1 MTWVQNIKLNTSLSY
16 FLIFLATACV
26 DRFYYDIDKSVTNG
40 ISIVG
45 FISDQPGPYE
55 VKVNSIFDIESLEST
70 RTPTSVESIELSD
83 NLGETEILRQVSTGV
98 YQTSPSG
105 IRGLAGRVYK
115 LKVTLFD
122 GKVYESLP
130 DTILAPGSLD
140 SVYLKFVDRYN
151 DLGIK
156 EYSFD
161 ILFDASYDVKTN
173 NQFIWKFTGT
183 FQAETQPENYP
194 ANKNCFYLDEIQLCN
209 FVPPCSGLRNVGTNL
224 SPIYERR
231 YPCTCCQCWYYLYND
246 NLIISDDLF
255 NGKGVLKGVNVQNVP
270 LNQWTLLHKIRVD
283 MSQMS
288 LTDNSFRFWKAIKD
302 QKAAIGSLFQPVTGT
317 IPNNFIQTRGNL
329 VPIEGLFYAT
339 AISNKTQYIKQSELA
354 PDIRYLISLE
364 KPIFGDDCRN
374 LFPNS
379 TNLKPGFWMD

>member
-1 MTWVQNIKLNTSLSY
+1 VQNIRFNTSFSY

-26 DRFYYDIDKSVTNG
+26 DRFYYDIDKGVTKG
-40 ISIVG
+40 ISITG

-55 VKVNSIFDIESLEST
+55 VRVNSIFDIESLEST
-70 RTPTSVESIELSD
+70 RTPTSVKSIELS
-83 NLGETEILRQVSTGV
+83 NNVGETEVLKEVSTGI

-105 IRGLAGRVYK
+105 MRGVMGRVYK
-115 LKVTLFD
+115 LKIALFD

-140 SVYLKFVDRYN
+140 SVYLKFIDRYN

-161 ILFDASYDVKTN
+161 ILFDASYDVKIDD
-173 NQFIWKFTGT
+173 QFVWKFTGT

-194 ANKNCFYLDEIQLCN
+194 PNKNCFYLDEIQLCN
-209 FVPPCSGLRNVGTNL
+209 FVPPCSGLRNVGTNA

-255 NGKGVLKGVNVQNVP
+255 TGKGVLKGIKAQNVP

-288 LTDNSFRFWKAIKD
+288 LTNNSFRFWKAIKD
-302 QKAAIGSLFQPVTGT
+302 QKAAIGSLFQPVTGS
-317 IPNNFIQTRGNL
+317 IPSNFVQTNGSPI
-329 VPIEGLFYAT
+329 PIEGLFYAT
-339 AISNKTQYIKQSELA
+339 AISNRTQYIKQSELP
-354 PDIRYLISLE
+354 PDIRYQISLE

-379 TNLKPGFWMD
+379 TTLKPRFWMD